1 MAVGDTNCRVI
12 CGDCRDL
19 LPDVVAGV
27 ENPVIVTDPPFNV
40 GYHYSGFNDRS
51 DERDYW
57 DLMAW
62 VFTQAPSVVVLYP
75 EALHRLSV
83 ELGRVP
89 DRVVSWVYPSNTR
102 RQHRDIGFYG
112 VEPDF
117 SLVRQP
123 YRNPN
128 DKRIQALIAKGSKG
142 AKSYDWIQADQV
154 KNVSREKTAHPCQMP
169 VKVMELAVGV
179 LGPDVT
185 VVDPFCGSGTTGVAC
200 VRGGV
205 PFVGIELVPEYAGI
219 AMGRI
224 DGVLIEESA

>member
-1 MAVGDTNCRVI
+1 MT
-12 CGDCRDL
+12 
-19 LPDVVAGV
+19 P
-27 ENPVIVTDPPFNV
+27 T
-40 GYHYSGFNDRS
+40 
-51 DERDYW
+51 
-57 DLMAW
+57 
-62 VFTQAPSVVVLYP
+62 
-75 EALHRLSV
+75 
-83 ELGRVP
+83 
-89 DRVVSWVYPSNTR
+89 
-102 RQHRDIGFYG
+102 
-112 VEPDF
+112 F

-154 KNVSREKTAHPCQMP
+154 KNVSREKTSHPCQMP

-200 VRGGV
+200 ARGV

-224 DGVLIEESA
+224 DGVLREESA